1 MSTNTTDSSSA
12 TATCIN
18 VTPDSNGYVPEWAC
32 NANYN
37 YDPSFPTA
45 IIFTIL
51 FGLTLGAHI
60 YQAIL
65 YKKVRL
71 CWVVIMCAAW
81 EFFSFALRSAG
92 AKNQQSTAL
101 AFASQILVL
110 LAPLWLNA
118 FDYMVLGR
126 MIYFF
131 LPEQKIWGISAR
143 KLAVWFVC
151 VDILSF
157 LTQLGGGS
165 LIQNGNDNTV
175 LMLGIHIYM
184 GGIGLQEFF
193 ILIFTAFAFRF
204 RARMVRV
211 KRSEHVEQSEQGQ
224 LPAMGLEN
232 LSLKPSWH
240 LLLYALLGTL
250 VLITTRI
257 IYRLCEFASGTD
269 PNTNPV
275 PYHEWYFYVFDAAPM
290 FLALVLMNIAHPGR
304 ILVGP
309 GSEFAKGKSWK
320 EKREA
325 KKAKKEEAKAQK
337 AQKRVADED
346 RRAGGSRDDSD
357 FIRMSDVSVGGDSP
371 QRSRAMDMHQYPNP
385 ETG

>member
-1 MSTNTTDSSSA
+1 MSASPTNTSDPSAA

-18 VTPDSNGYVPEWAC
+18 VTPDANGYVPEWAC

-45 IIFTIL
+45 IFFTIL

-65 YKKVRL
+65 YKKIRL
-71 CWVVIMCAAW
+71 CWVIIMCAAW
-81 EFFSFALRSAG
+81 EFISFALRSAG
-92 AKNQQSTAL
+92 AKNQQSVPL

-126 MIYFF
+126 MIHYF
-131 LPEQKIWGISAR
+131 LPEKKIWGIRAR
-143 KLAVWFVC
+143 RLAVWFVC
-151 VDILSF
+151 ADILSF

-165 LIQNGNDNTV
+165 MIQNGNDNST

-204 RARMVRV
+204 RTRMIRIERSQASGLRV
-211 KRSEHVEQSEQGQ
+211 EGENPVSGSEKINHASHW
-224 LPAMGLEN
+224 
-232 LSLKPSWH
+232 K

-250 VLITTRI
+250 ALITTRI
-257 IYRLCEFASGTD
+257 IYRLVEFSAGID
-269 PNTNPV
+269 PNSNPL
-275 PYHEWYFYVFDAAPM
+275 PFHEWYFYVFDAGVM
-290 FLALVLMNIAHPGR
+290 FFALVIMNVVHPGR
-304 ILVGP
+304 FLVGP
-309 GSEFAKGKSWK
+309 DSEFPKGKSRK

-325 KKAKKEEAKAQK
+325 KRAKKEAKAAKKAQK
-337 AQKRVADED
+337 IIASQDVE
-346 RRAGGSRDDSD
+346 AGESQGYGEYFGMNEVPREQN
-357 FIRMSDVSVGGDSP
+357 FGVERTMV
-371 QRSRAMDMHQYPNP
+371 
-385 ETG
+385 